1 MTTQQTTQLD
11 RSKLTS
17 LRVNA
22 GMTDILKMIERDN
35 LQGEEKSDI
44 TNPHNSIS
52 DTKESFE
59 DISESIKLL
68 NEAIIESESAINSI
82 QQVLQSILFNQD
94 GKIDSVGVQNVVDYA
109 TRLKNQMAG
118 GENVQNL
125 DKLNTLRVQFHK
137 AFVWAKK
144 KNYISDNE
152 RLSLKGVGKKQDEK
166 PYTEATKP
174 TTTASQQEAKAKA
187 ESEHLDSLDRQL
199 NEAFEDWFLTLDD
212 EKFKIL
218 SNQRKDFQGKFGKEA
233 KKTTVSKPKGKGKK

>member
-35 LQGEEKSDI
+35 LKNEEKSDI

-52 DTKESFE
+52 DTKESFTNV
-59 DISESIKLL
+59 SESIKLL
-68 NEAIIESESAINSI
+68 NDAIIESESAIASV
-82 QQVLQSILFNQD
+82 QQILQSILFNQD
-94 GKIDSVGVQNVVDYA
+94 GKIDTVGVQDVVDYA
-109 TRLKNQMAG
+109 TRLKNQTKG
-118 GENVQNL
+118 GENPQNFER
-125 DKLNTLRVQFHK
+125 LNTLRVQFHK
-137 AFVWAKK
+137 AFMWAKQ

-152 RLSLKGVGKKQDEK
+152 RLSLKGVGKKQHEK

-199 NEAFEDWFLTLDD
+199 SEAFEDWFLNLDD
-212 EKFKIL
+212 EKFEIL
-218 SNQRKDFQGKFGKEA
+218 SNQRKTFQKDYGKDA
-233 KKTTVSKPKGKGKK
+233 KKSTVSKPKGKGKK